1 MVIRTMRQTVMQK
14 SAQVVYGTFGKT
26 LPVRIHPSDI
36 RRNSVPTLPRQTG
49 NLQQLQL
56 WMKRSFLI
64 SQTFANVTLAPEM
77 L

>member
-1 MVIRTMRQTVMQK
+1 MHQTGMPK
-14 SAQVVYGTFGKT
+14 SVQAVYGTFGKT

-36 RRNSVPTLPRQTG
+36 RKNSVPTFPRQTG

-56 WMKRSFLI
+56 WMTRSFLI